1 MTSKNKILPT
11 RLTTEE
17 FITKAKLVHGNKY
30 SYCTTK
36 YVLAKKS
43 VEITC
48 PIHGRF
54 TQRANDHLMGCGCK
68 QCKHDKIGNIKRK
81 SIKTF
86 ITQAR
91 EVHKTIKY
99 DYSKFVYINARTKGT
114 IICPL
119 HGEFE
124 KTPDKHTNCA
134 QGCPVCS
141 YNMSNGERIIAN
153 YLFEHNIKYKHN
165 KTFDD
170 LLGTTKNSR
179 LRYDFYL
186 PKFKLLIEYDGQQHF
201 EVSQIRNIPAKY
213 AEGIHHRTVKYDKI
227 KNKYAKKNGY
237 KLLRIPYTEFKNI
250 EDILKISIT
259 K

>member
-17 FITKAKLVHGNKY
+17 FIVKAKTVHGNKY

-36 YVLAKKS
+36 YTLAKLP

-48 PIHGRF
+48 PIHGVF

-81 SIKTF
+81 SIDAF
-86 ITQAR
+86 ISQAM
-91 EVHKTIKY
+91 EVHKLVDY
-99 DYSKFVYINARTKGT
+99 DYSKFVYVNARTKGI
-114 IICPL
+114 IICPH

-124 KTPDKHTNCA
+124 KTPDKHINGSK

-141 YNMSNGERIIAN
+141 YTMSKGERVIAN
-153 YLFEHNIKYKHN
+153 FLFENDIKYKHN
-165 KTFDD
+165 KTFSD

-186 PKFKLLIEYDGQQHF
+186 SEFNLLIEYDGQQHF
-201 EVSQIRNIPAKY
+201 EISQIRNIPAKY
-213 AEGIHHRTVKYDKI
+213 AEEIHYKTVKYDKI
-227 KNKYAKKNGY
+227 KNEYAKKNGY
-237 KLLRIPYTEFKNI
+237 KLLRIPYTEFNNI
-250 EDILKISIT
+250 EEILKIEI
-259 K
+259 